1 MFHVPEKKKKK
12 LIKKGGGSDNVY
24 IKDVSSS
31 SYFVLFR
38 NLSLQQKSIRL
49 TQKKKKKKSIKIPIT
64 VFPNYC
70 YSSSVKRKP
79 LIN

>member
-1 MFHVPEKKKKK
+1 MYISKMFPLVHILCYSETW
-12 LIKKGGGSDNVY
+12 VY
-24 IKDVSSS
+24 NK
-31 SYFVLFR
+31 
-38 NLSLQQKSIRL
+38 SLLDLHR
-49 TQKKKKKKSIKIPIT
+49 KKKKKSIKIPIT